1 LHAPTLHGIVSLKHL
16 RWHLPRHDFQVFFQ
30 YLTVEHR
37 KMKKTT
43 GKTLVLALGTA
54 MATSFAAG
62 AIAAEAS
69 NPFQLDVLDSGYM
82 ADATLA
88 EGKCGEGK
96 CGEGKCGDD
105 KGDDKGGEGK
115 CGEGK
120 CGGMS

>member
-1 LHAPTLHGIVSLKHL
+1 
-16 RWHLPRHDFQVFFQ
+16 
-30 YLTVEHR
+30 
-37 KMKKTT
+37 MKKMT

-62 AIAAEAS
+62 AIAAETS
-69 NPFQLDVLDSGYM
+69 NPFQLNVLDSGYM
-82 ADATLA
+82 ADVTLA
-88 EGKCGEGK
+88 EGK

-120 CGGMS
+120 CGNMS